1 MPWKILD
8 DEEFEEEGD
17 LFSSLFSSIGSTKLY
32 KNYNII
38 KNAKLARINK
48 TLFFP
53 KLKSINHR
61 PKSQI
66 LEFWNSDSKKPK
78 IVVNEEDFIEAKIIC
93 NKMIMKDIDGNEHK
107 VEPICLKNVL
117 DNSEVI

>member
-1 MPWKILD
+1 MSWRILND
-8 DEEFEEEGD
+8 DEFKGEGD
-17 LFSSLFSSIGSTKLY
+17 SPSPFFSSVSSTKLY
-32 KNYNII
+32 KIYNIV

-53 KLKSINHR
+53 KLKSISYQ
-61 PKSQI
+61 PKNQI
-66 LEFWNSDSKKPK
+66 LEFWDSDFKKPK
-78 IVVNEEDFIEAKIIC
+78 IVVSEEDFIEVKIIC
-93 NKMIMKDIDGNEHK
+93 NKMIIKDIEGNKHI

>member
-61 PKSQI
+61 SKSQI